1 MKKNSKQQVDFNK
14 WIKDNNVSVSQEG
27 FSLPNGNHQDYS
39 KASAELTKLD
49 FVKDSNIYMGLDDN
63 IANIFFAN
71 SKGES
76 FYNTPVSIA
85 KGDEFI
91 RDFNK
96 MVIVKHF
103 IENPNL
109 YSGDSRGNLYL
120 KNENDSSNI
129 EIRDNIIIVKGD
141 DFTRTLPSDDVEIL
155 NF

>member
-27 FSLPNGNHQDYS
+27 FSLPSGNYQDYS

-49 FVKDSNIYMGLDDN
+49 FVQDSKIYMGLDDN
-63 IANIFFAN
+63 IANIFFVNA
-71 SKGES
+71 KGES
-76 FYNTPVSIA
+76 FYNTPVSIS

-120 KNENDSSNI
+120 KNENESSNI
-129 EIRDNIIIVKGD
+129 EIIDNTIFIKGD
-141 DFTRTLPSDDVEIL
+141 GFTRELPSYDADIL